1 MVIEVAKHNASVVS
15 VGENIIACSNITEAF
30 IDVFSVDYGKDF
42 AIIKPAH
49 RYINND
55 PVIKVD
61 VIVNEQLYKDV
72 EFILVKS
79 NEQGIFINEN
89 SLADGILIEQS
100 NQQPEIVEEEATA
113 AEFYAEQLDKVVE
126 NAVVDQQQ
134 PCINVVDLKQQAKQ
148 QHQHKITQHLQTIQ
162 EELSDQVSFEL
173 QQTKQAVLS
182 ETLNLQNKIQ
192 QDNAEMVQQN
202 IESFRQQLKE
212 WALSTEQHLTAY
224 AEEAIAD
231 VELQWTEKC
240 NELLATN
247 KEQVLEDLQQE
258 ISIATIN
265 SMAAI
270 KQKLQLEIAAHLK
283 TVDESNAKKDAAIDA
298 FVKKQIN
305 QLHEQLEQ
313 SQMQKF
319 DAKVADLLIKQHE
332 WLQQNI
338 NEATNVYDDK
348 LDKMSQQLNKVVA
361 EASSDVVACIKN
373 ADASIEQK
381 IQDALH
387 QLNEKAQQLHEQ
399 RMQSIEQSVALVLKE
414 NIADDQNDVISE
426 ARSSARNAV
435 RDALASY
442 KSDVSKDLNA
452 QLMNI
457 QKELHAKM
465 QMYVQSYGG
474 GGSVAMQFADG
485 GTMSGTLNVAN
496 GQILSAGVDLL
507 DIFSSGSGS
516 GYQTLVFNESTS
528 QLTITPYGNT
538 VSLSALSGGSGNIA
552 FGNYLPLSG
561 GTVTGDVTIAGTLS
575 ATTLYATSAYM
586 TVIDITQYELSGFN
600 VTGNVT
606 VNGEVSATTMATNY
620 IDFTP
625 FSTAPIHVDGRLYYD
640 AAEHTL
646 IFYDGDPTLTYPI
659 NKMLWIIGVNK
670 TGSIIPKGTV
680 VYLSGAQGNRGKM
693 WPALATSDLRSADT
707 IGITMASTDVNA
719 EGYIMTMGELQGID
733 TRAYP
738 EGTTLYLSPTAA
750 GAFTSIKPQAPQ
762 HIVKVGFSLNST
774 VNGKIYVEIDNGY
787 ELDELHNVRVNGVT
801 NGQGLVYN
809 SVSALWVNSD
819 LYNGSDLKSLS
830 ANWQN
835 TYTSFSSQSANDAS
849 VYSTVQS
856 SSANW
861 QNTYTQF
868 STQSANNISVYSIVQ
883 SNSATTWNYQGTDI
897 KALTGNWQSTY
908 TSFNAQSGNYATL
921 AANTFTG
928 AQTFATGSAAAV
940 AATFVGAGSG
950 TGIYSSGA
958 NTIDF
963 AINGTRRVFIDSNGS
978 INTNG
983 SSIQINNGNLIA
995 TNTYLRLDGPALRMG
1010 ASDDVAIG
1018 RDGASETLALGR
1030 RNTSANSLR
1039 VYNTYTSATNYE
1051 RFTIDWQ
1058 TKAGTC
1064 VVATSAGSTGGTSR
1078 GIEFRVGST
1087 AAMSILSTAEVL
1099 VNTNTTFTNNIS
1111 CNQDIEITDSTK
1123 GIILRSPSNF
1133 KYRVTVNDAGE
1144 LITTLV

>member
-79 NEQGIFINEN
+79 SEQGIFINEN

-148 QHQHKITQHLQTIQ
+148 QHQNKITQHLQTIQ

-231 VELQWTEKC
+231 VEHQWIEKC
-240 NELLATN
+240 SEMLATN

-258 ISIATIN
+258 ISITTIN

-270 KQKLQLEIAAHLK
+270 KEKLSAEIAAHLK
-283 TVDESNAKKDAAIDA
+283 TVDEKNAAKDAAVDA
-298 FVKKQIN
+298 FVQKQIN
-305 QLHEQLEQ
+305 QLHEQIEQ

-319 DAKVADLLIKQHE
+319 DAKVADLLVKQHE

-338 NEATNVYDDK
+338 NETTNAYDEK
-348 LDKMSQQLNKVVA
+348 LSEISNQISKVVA
-361 EASSDVVACIKN
+361 EASTDVVACIKN

-399 RMQSIEQSVALVLKE
+399 RMQSIEQSVAQVLKE
-414 NIADDQNDVISE
+414 NIADEQTDVISE

-457 QKELHAKM
+457 QKELHTKM
-465 QMYVQSYGG
+465 QLYVQSYGG

-485 GTMSGTLNVAN
+485 GTMNGTLNVAT
-496 GQILSAGVDLL
+496 GQILSAGVDLS
-507 DIFSSGSGS
+507 DIFSQGGVGS
-516 GYQTLVFNESTS
+516 QTLSFNESNA
-528 QLTITPYGNT
+528 QLTISPNGNT
-538 VSLSALSGGSGNIA
+538 VSLSALSGGSGGIA

-561 GTVTGDVTIAGTLS
+561 GTLTGFLSSTDSITVDNIINVPVGNIYSKSLILSADPAAQWFDESFGLYLGSSTNPHLYTNIYSEIITDNRYLTTPDDSGIICLTVQPSGYRTVANYGVSTPSSVGFHDKGDVYISTGDKGIWIYGVNPLIPNDWDLVDN
-575 ATTLYATSAYM
+575 YATQSQ
-586 TVIDITQYELSGFN
+586 VQ
-600 VTGNVT
+600 
-606 VNGEVSATTMATNY
+606 
-620 IDFTP
+620 
-625 FSTAPIHVDGRLYYD
+625 
-640 AAEHTL
+640 
-646 IFYDGDPTLTYPI
+646 
-659 NKMLWIIGVNK
+659 
-670 TGSIIPKGTV
+670 
-680 VYLSGAQGNRGKM
+680 Q
-693 WPALATSDLRSADT
+693 
-707 IGITMASTDVNA
+707 
-719 EGYIMTMGELQGID
+719 
-733 TRAYP
+733 
-738 EGTTLYLSPTAA
+738 
-750 GAFTSIKPQAPQ
+750 
-762 HIVKVGFSLNST
+762 NS
-774 VNGKIYVEIDNGY
+774 NNI
-787 ELDELHNVRVNGVT
+787 
-801 NGQGLVYN
+801 
-809 SVSALWVNSD
+809 S
-819 LYNGSDLKSLS
+819 SLS
-830 ANWQN
+830 SSSINWQN
-835 TYTSFSSQSANDAS
+835 TYTTVNANSAAWGVTGASYLSALNDVSIPAPVNGQVLTYNTFLNKWTAGTPVSATGATGYYGSFYDERNQNATSPTSAYTLAVSGTFESNGISLSSN
-849 VYSTVQS
+849 
-856 SSANW
+856 
-861 QNTYTQF
+861 
-868 STQSANNISVYSIVQ
+868 SIVFQ
-883 SNSATTWNYQGTDI
+883 YAGTYEIIYSLQIISTHNAQDDIQVWFAKNGVDIPNSNSVFTVAAKAGNVTGKIIMVTPFIATVNSGDSISIKWNAAATGISISSLPPNVTPTTPAAPGVIITVKQVTNVQVPGSVTANYLPLSGGT
-897 KALTGNWQSTY
+897 LTG
-908 TSFNAQSGNYATL
+908 
-921 AANTFTG
+921 
-928 AQTFATGSAAAV
+928 AV
-940 AATFVGAGSG
+940 S
-950 TGIYSSGA
+950 
-958 NTIDF
+958 
-963 AINGTRRVFIDSNGS
+963 
-978 INTNG
+978 TNG
-983 SSIQINNGNLIA
+983 
-995 TNTYLRLDGPALRMG
+995 
-1010 ASDDVAIG
+1010 
-1018 RDGASETLALGR
+1018 
-1030 RNTSANSLR
+1030 
-1039 VYNTYTSATNYE
+1039 
-1051 RFTIDWQ
+1051 
-1058 TKAGTC
+1058 
-1064 VVATSAGSTGGTSR
+1064 
-1078 GIEFRVGST
+1078 
-1087 AAMSILSTAEVL
+1087 
-1099 VNTNTTFTNNIS
+1099 
-1111 CNQDIEITDSTK
+1111 DIEITDSTK

-1133 KYRVTVNDAGE
+1133 KYRVTVSDAGE

>member
-361 EASSDVVACIKN
+361 EASSDVVDCIKN
-373 ADASIEQK
+373 ADATIEKK

-387 QLNEKAQQLHEQ
+387 QLNEKSQQLHEQ

-414 NIADDQNDVISE
+414 NIADEQTDVISE

-457 QKELHAKM
+457 QKELHTKM

-485 GTMSGTLNVAN
+485 GTMNGTLNVSN
-496 GQILSAGVDLL
+496 GQILSAGVDLA
-507 DIFSSGSGS
+507 DIFSQSSGGS
-516 GYQTLVFNESTS
+516 QTLSFNESTA
-528 QLTITPYGNT
+528 QLTITPNGNT
-538 VSLSALSGGSGNIA
+538 VSLSALSGGA
-552 FGNYLPLSG
+552 VAVGNYLPLSG
-561 GTVTGDVTIAGTLS
+561 GTIAGSVTITDTLS
-575 ATTLYATSAYM
+575 TTTLYATSAYM
-586 TVIDITQYELSGFN
+586 TIIDITQYELSGFN
-600 VTGNVT
+600 VTGDVT
-606 VNGEVSATTMATNY
+606 VNGALSATTMHTNY
-620 IDFTP
+620 IDFT
-625 FSTAPIHVDGRLYYD
+625 SLTAAPIHVDGRLYYD

-646 IFYDGDPTLTYPI
+646 VFYDGDPTLTYPI

-670 TGSIIPKGTV
+670 TGSEIPKGTV

-693 WPALATSDLRSADT
+693 WPAQATSDLRSADT

-719 EGYIMTMGELQGID
+719 EGYIMTIGELQGID
-733 TRAYP
+733 TRMYP

-750 GAFTSIKPQAPQ
+750 GGITSVKPQAPN

-787 ELDELHNVRVNGVT
+787 ELDELHNVRINGVT
-801 NGQGLVYN
+801 DGQGLVYN

-819 LYNGSDLKSLS
+819 LYNGSDLKALS
-830 ANWQN
+830 ANWQG
-835 TYTSFSSQSANDAS
+835 T
-849 VYSTVQS
+849 YST
-856 SSANW
+856 
-861 QNTYTQF
+861 
-868 STQSANNISVYSIVQ
+868 VQ
-883 SNSATTWNYQGTDI
+883 SNSATWNQTAYLPLSGGT
-897 KALTGNWQSTY
+897 LTGAVST
-908 TSFNAQSGNYATL
+908 
-921 AANTFTG
+921 
-928 AQTFATGSAAAV
+928 
-940 AATFVGAGSG
+940 
-950 TGIYSSGA
+950 
-958 NTIDF
+958 
-963 AINGTRRVFIDSNGS
+963 
-978 INTNG
+978 
-983 SSIQINNGNLIA
+983 
-995 TNTYLRLDGPALRMG
+995 
-1010 ASDDVAIG
+1010 
-1018 RDGASETLALGR
+1018 
-1030 RNTSANSLR
+1030 
-1039 VYNTYTSATNYE
+1039 
-1051 RFTIDWQ
+1051 
-1058 TKAGTC
+1058 
-1064 VVATSAGSTGGTSR
+1064 
-1078 GIEFRVGST
+1078 
-1087 AAMSILSTAEVL
+1087 
-1099 VNTNTTFTNNIS
+1099 
-1111 CNQDIEITDSTK
+1111 NQDIEITDSTK